1 MDRIVIPNTE
11 LSVSQIGL
19 GTVGAGIDWDG
30 ADADRIFD
38 TYLDLGGNVIDS
50 AHVYSDW
57 IPPEIARSER
67 VVGDWLQRS
76 GKRKEIVLIT
86 KGGHP
91 DMLGEHPDIHISRMR
106 KSDMVGDLEASLRQL
121 RTDYIDIYF
130 YHRDD
135 IKQPV
140 EQLVDV
146 MQGFVKEGKI
156 RYYACSNWSARRMK
170 EAEAYTKKM
179 GYRGFIANQA
189 LLNVGSKY
197 MKPLADDTMEAVDEE
212 MYRYHKE
219 NTSNLLM
226 PYMGVCSGFF
236 HIYISKGEEAV
247 KNSPYYTKNN
257 LQIAEHL
264 KKLMGKYGCT
274 VSQTVLGFFM
284 QQEFSCVPLYGPQN
298 IEQLRDAMETP
309 EIPFSK
315 EDYDF
320 Q

>member
-1 MDRIVIPNTE
+1 MDGIVIPNTG

-91 DMLGEHPDIHISRMR
+91 DMLGEHPDTHISRMR
-106 KSDMVGDLEASLRQL
+106 KSDMVSDLEASLRQL

-146 MQGFVKEGKI
+146 MQGLLRRG
-156 RYYACSNWSARRMK
+156 RYVIMLAL
-170 EAEAYTKKM
+170 TGQPGGLKKQRLTLKKW
-179 GYRGFIANQA
+179 GTGD
-189 LLNVGSKY
+189 L
-197 MKPLADDTMEAVDEE
+197 
-212 MYRYHKE
+212 
-219 NTSNLLM
+219 
-226 PYMGVCSGFF
+226 
-236 HIYISKGEEAV
+236 
-247 KNSPYYTKNN
+247 
-257 LQIAEHL
+257 LQIRH
-264 KKLMGKYGCT
+264 
-274 VSQTVLGFFM
+274 F
-284 QQEFSCVPLYGPQN
+284 
-298 IEQLRDAMETP
+298 
-309 EIPFSK
+309 
-315 EDYDF
+315 
-320 Q
+320 